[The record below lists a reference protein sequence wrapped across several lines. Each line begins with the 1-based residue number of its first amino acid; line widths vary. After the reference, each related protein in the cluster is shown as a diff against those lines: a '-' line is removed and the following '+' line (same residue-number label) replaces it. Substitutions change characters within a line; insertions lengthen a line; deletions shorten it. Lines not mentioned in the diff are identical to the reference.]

1 MHCRCLLARIS
12 VIVVLDIKCWADP
25 DAGRTVLKLVLV
37 DTAPAVAAALRASF
51 GEYEEVSVLQAS
63 ILDVAHGA
71 VVSPANSY
79 GYMDGGVDA
88 AYAAFFGQQLEKRVL
103 QTIDR
108 DANGMLPVGAA
119 LLVETGH
126 ARIPFLIVAPTMEL
140 PRSGDATK
148 VFFAMAAVLNLVNR
162 YPSKL
167 QHVFCPGLGTGV
179 GAVDPE
185 HAASEMASAYGKWK
199 IGHHHPAAQESVEAD
214 EGS

>member
-1 MHCRCLLARIS
+1 M
-12 VIVVLDIKCWADP
+12 CWADP
-25 DAGRTVLKLVLV
+25 DAETKVLKLVLV
-37 DTAPAVAAALRASF
+37 DTAPAVAGALRVSF
-51 GEYEEVSVLQAS
+51 EEYPEVSVLQDD
-63 ILDVAHGA
+63 ILQVAHGA

-88 AYAAFFGQQLEKRVL
+88 FYAAFFDQQLEKRVL
-103 QTIDR
+103 QMIDR

-119 LLVETGH
+119 LLVDTDH
-126 ARIPFLIVAPTMEL
+126 PRIPFLIVAPTMEL

-167 QHVFCPGLGTGV
+167 QHVYCPGLGTGV

-185 HAASEMASAYGKWK
+185 RAASEMASAYGKWK
-199 IGHHHPAAQESVEAD
+199 AGASSP
-214 EGS
+214 GRPTMR